1 MAKGHIIQIKKQIN
15 LYNREKRPHSSPKY
29 VGIPATK
36 AKIVLDQIKGKDVAT
51 AAALLQYSP
60 RYAAEI
66 IAKVLK
72 SAVANA
78 ENNLGMDISKL
89 YVEEVSADQGP
100 TMKRIR
106 PRAQGRAYRI
116 LKRSSHIS
124 IILNER

>member
-1 MAKGHIIQIKKQIN
+1 MEAKAIAKTVRIAPRKARLVIDLIRNKSVVEADHILIN
-15 LYNREKRPHSSPKY
+15 L
-29 VGIPATK
+29 
-36 AKIVLDQIKGKDVAT
+36 IKVA
-51 AAALLQYSP
+51 A
-60 RYAAEI
+60 RI
-66 IAKVLK
+66 IHKVLK

-78 ENNLGMDISKL
+78 ENNLGMDVSKL

-116 LKRSSHIS
+116 LKRSCHIS